1 MKQQFLGG
9 LALRVLFIEPPKDI
23 WFVMGEYLPPP
34 YGIIQLGAYLEK
46 QITNLNVEV
55 LDCNAEKVDWK
66 NMEQRIV
73 TYKPDMVACASLAT
87 CNTYAVAKTLETAK
101 RVAPNVLTVTG
112 GQHFSATAR
121 ESLQQFPEIDV
132 IVRGEGEQTLA
143 ELAKTH
149 QAKSNFS
156 SISGISYR
164 LGKTIAHNPSRPQIE
179 NLEDL
184 PFPGYHLVKTNMH
197 KYHFSIM
204 GGKSN
209 PYALIEGARGCD
221 HQCSFCTQWR
231 HWRACWRVKS
241 AKRIADEMAFC
252 NREFGSKFIWLTDD
266 NFGAGQRPAEIAEE
280 IISRKLPDDV
290 LWFVQA
296 RCDDIIRNKEILPRL
311 RKSGLNWV
319 LLGVEN
325 SNVKTLEDFKKGITP
340 AEAKVAVRLLQDNDI
355 FAHAMI
361 IIGARKDTHQTIT
374 QLREFANDLDPD
386 FVMFGILTPFPG
398 TEVYAEAERNGW
410 IMDRN
415 WSHYDMIHAIMP
427 TETLSPHE
435 VQEELYLCYR
445 SFYGSWSRRFGGLFS
460 SNRLKRRVFWHMAG
474 SGVLGKVKSLF

>member
-1 MKQQFLGG
+1 V
-9 LALRVLFIEPPKDI
+9 RILFIEPPKDI

-34 YGIIQLGAYLEK
+34 YGIIQLAAYLEK
-46 QITNLNVEV
+46 HVNDLHVEV

-66 NMEQRIV
+66 NMEHRIAAF
-73 TYKPDMVACASLAT
+73 KPDVVACASLAT
-87 CNTYAVAKTLETAK
+87 CNAYAVAKTLETAK
-101 RVAPNVLTVTG
+101 RVTPTVLTVTG
-112 GQHFSATAR
+112 GQHFSVTAQ

-132 IVRGEGEQTLA
+132 IVHGEGEQTLT
-143 ELAKTH
+143 ELVKTY
-149 QAKSNFS
+149 QTKFDFS
-156 SISGISYR
+156 HIRGISYR
-164 LGKTIAHNPSRPQIE
+164 HGNITVQNPPRPQIE

-184 PFPGYHLVKTNMH
+184 PFPGYHLVKENMG
-197 KYHFSIM
+197 KYHFSAM
-204 GGKSN
+204 GGKNN
-209 PYALIEGARGCD
+209 PYTLIEGARGCN

-231 HWRACWRVKS
+231 HWQACWRVKS

-252 NREFGSKFIWLTDD
+252 NREFGSKYIWLTDD

-280 IISRKLPDDV
+280 IIAKQLPDDV
-290 LWFVQA
+290 SWFVQA

-311 RKSGLNWV
+311 RRSGLNWV

-325 SNVKTLEDFKKGITP
+325 SNPQTLEAFKKGITP
-340 AEAKVAVRLLQDNDI
+340 ADAKTAVRLLQDNGI
-355 FAHAMI
+355 FAHAMV
-361 IIGARKDTHQTIT
+361 IIGSRKDTHQTIA

-398 TEVYAEAERNGW
+398 TEVYDEAERNGW
-410 IMDRN
+410 ILDRN

-427 TETLSPHE
+427 TETLSPRE